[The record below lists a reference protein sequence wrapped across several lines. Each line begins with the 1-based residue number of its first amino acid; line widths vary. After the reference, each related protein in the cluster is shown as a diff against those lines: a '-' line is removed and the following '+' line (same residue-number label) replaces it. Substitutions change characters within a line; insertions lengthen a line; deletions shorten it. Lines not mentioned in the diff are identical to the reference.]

1 MLYPILITFIKAF
14 RKPAKNS
21 SYRTVQLADDA
32 DSEQISAI
40 ADSGNNTQITITVSI
55 NTA

>member
-1 MLYPILITFIKAF
+1 
-14 RKPAKNS
+14 
-21 SYRTVQLADDA
+21 VQLADDA